1 MDVVRDGFVR
11 ATALDRW
18 RDIEGV
24 RESLAC
30 TLAQAAAE
38 CADFP
43 TRRTYRGLW
52 EARWRDEVLPAARAE
67 DPATLYAAI
76 EAAVRAALA
85 DEVAARQRAGD
96 RPLDEDPEYKRFV
109 DTGLERLLAESAA
122 AREPE

>member
-30 TLAQAAAE
+30 TLAAAAAE
-38 CADFP
+38 CGAFP
-43 TRRTYRGLW
+43 ARGHYRALW
-52 EARWRDEVLPAARAE
+52 ERRWADEVLPAAAA
-67 DPATLYAAI
+67 DDVPALFAAI

-85 DEVAARQRAGD
+85 EEQAARAAQGD

-109 DTGLERLLAESAA
+109 DAGLERLLSESAGP
-122 AREPE
+122 RDDG